1 MATLRE
7 RFADTNVEVLQGD
20 ATDMPFEEGSFD
32 SVGCFTMLHHVP
44 TAALQNQVFAEALR
58 VLRPGGTMIASDSL
72 PSTDLHDFHV
82 DDVYN
87 PIDPASLLTRLQA
100 VGFGAITISV
110 DYAFTF
116 RARKPDAKT
125 DDWHPRVRVWRLIG
139 LPGRASGTMTGR
151 CHSSTVSP
159 PTPDPDVLFDVF
171 ETLGRRA
178 GADAL
183 PGAGGGA
190 DRAGQR
196 RQRHPVHADRHR
208 EEPGRHRRALRGA
221 GAGEA
226 DVLHRADQGAGL
238 GEVLRAD
245 RRLRRRERRHADRR
259 RGGQLP
265 GADRLLHRRGAGQHR
280 AARGGRRPTSAR
292 W

>member
-1 MATLRE
+1 MNENHAKLCPSPEWAAYLHNDVLPALADGIELGPRMLEIGPGPGASAEWLRHRVEDLVAIELEADTVATLRK

-44 TAALQNQVFAEALR
+44 TPALQNQVFAEALR

-100 VGFGAITISV
+100 AGFGAITISV

-125 DDWHPRVRVWRLIG
+125 DDWPHE
-139 LPGRASGTMTGR
+139 S
-151 CHSSTVSP
+151 
-159 PTPDPDVLFDVF
+159 
-171 ETLGRRA
+171 
-178 GADAL
+178 
-183 PGAGGGA
+183 
-190 DRAGQR
+190 
-196 RQRHPVHADRHR
+196 
-208 EEPGRHRRALRGA
+208 
-221 GAGEA
+221 
-226 DVLHRADQGAGL
+226 
-238 GEVLRAD
+238 
-245 RRLRRRERRHADRR
+245 
-259 RGGQLP
+259 
-265 GADRLLHRRGAGQHR
+265 
-280 AARGGRRPTSAR
+280 
-292 W
+292 